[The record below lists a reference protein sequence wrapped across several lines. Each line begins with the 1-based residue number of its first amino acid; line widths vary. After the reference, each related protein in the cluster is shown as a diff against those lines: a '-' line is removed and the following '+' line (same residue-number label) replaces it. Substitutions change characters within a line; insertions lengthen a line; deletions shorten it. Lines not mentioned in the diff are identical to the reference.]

1 MRRKVETGARNIT
14 FKIWLRREKSC
25 VWLFSC
31 FSWLAVRRNVSFRGL
46 FVFFFVVVSPACR
59 KTPLWRKND
68 ILDRW
73 PLDPVCTGSWPIF
86 RAGKVIAIYPHAMR
100 QPETIFATITHH
112 AIVFWLCSCGH
123 CVSCFCLSQ
132 RQKNTCTIC
141 FGMCF
146 AQAFAIFTL
155 QSIFFAF
162 IYKKELH
169 MSTASVPN
177 SKIMETVISPYQS
190 FLLLFGAQTQK
201 VQATLNILPVNESS
215 PGLHGNTQ
223 AGTNTLMFQAQRHAV
238 RAGWSLSFLL
248 LHSWLHMHG

>member
-201 VQATLNILPVNESS
+201 VQATLTFFLSMKAALDCMVTRKQVPIHSCFKLSD
-215 PGLHGNTQ
+215 
-223 AGTNTLMFQAQRHAV
+223 TLFARV
-238 RAGWSLSFLL
+238 GR
-248 LHSWLHMHG
+248 